1 MLPLYDSWCALL
13 VPFCRF
19 HGHLQW
25 TPVSLLRLFSTI
37 STLLRVTFAMPI
49 LSQEDTNELD
59 AGSTGQTSNASCQT
73 PAAQQIYQRAIP
85 RNPAN
90 PNPPSSQNVQ
100 TFCLKRSMLVRVH
113 PASGTSSSM
122 SRLEFRLRT
131 AAAVETSEHSGI
143 RAVILGAPSFPANTL
158 EDFACSWSLLMRIC
172 LARLRRSILL
182 TTCWWGVLRL
192 PNSKERELTLPIQ
205 HSQQSPAWWW

>member
-1 MLPLYDSWCALL
+1 MMYD
-13 VPFCRF
+13 
-19 HGHLQW
+19 
-25 TPVSLLRLFSTI
+25 
-37 STLLRVTFAMPI
+37 
-49 LSQEDTNELD
+49 LSEETTDGLAF
-59 AGSTGQTSNASCQT
+59 AGSTLSSPWTTVKVFEIPWLSTDFSISSPSASTSSCADRMKTTKSATRQASR
-73 PAAQQIYQRAIP
+73 AAKRSLLTIRYC
-85 RNPAN
+85 
-90 PNPPSSQNVQ
+90 